1 MRHLSSKKKLNM
13 KSSYRKAYLR
23 NQVINL
29 INYGHITVSLQ
40 GAKEIRRMAEKMVTL
55 AAKGNDF
62 NTRRRA
68 KQILPY
74 SEEAL
79 EKLFKEVAPQ
89 YVTRPGGYTRIL
101 RLGRRASDSA
111 SMARLQWV

>member
-1 MRHLSSKKKLNM
+1 MRHLSSKNKLNM

-29 INYGHITVSLQ
+29 INYGHITVTLQ

-74 SEEAL
+74 SEVAL
-79 EKLFKEVAPQ
+79 EKLFKELAPQ

-101 RLGRRASDSA
+101 RLGRRPSDSA